1 MEEDITLSPHYYI
14 VLKLLSGDSAS
25 PILGHVLFQKIAFLV
40 LQNFPQLLQEA
51 DFKPHKLGPYSASLD
66 ESVKELAYQ
75 ADIEDGKRSGLTITA
90 KGKELLENLESF
102 FDHAEHV
109 EAFNRVIDDI
119 KSDFHDFSPN
129 EMLAF
134 IYKTYPAYI
143 DQSIKAN
150 DLPYEKLFAQLYERD
165 LLGVSKI
172 AELMGWTIDRAY
184 QYLNAR
190 SSHVKGQ

>member
-14 VLKLLSGDSAS
+14 VLKLLAGDSGS
-25 PILGHVLFQKIAFLV
+25 SIKGHVLFQKIAFLV

-75 ADIEDGKRSGLTITA
+75 ANIIDDKRSGLAITQE
-90 KGKELLENLESF
+90 GREFLEGLELPIE
-102 FDHAEHV
+102 HTEHV
-109 EAFNRVIDDI
+109 EELNRVIDEI
-119 KSDFHDFSPN
+119 KGDFQGFSPD

-134 IYKTYPAYI
+134 IYKAYPGFI
-143 DQSIKAN
+143 DQSVKAK
-150 DLPYEKLFAQLYERD
+150 DLHYEKLFAHLYERD

-172 AELMGWTIDRAY
+172 AELMGWSVDYAY
-184 QYLNAR
+184 QYLHAKA
-190 SSHVKGQ
+190 SHVKGQ